1 MKRISAIGISA
12 ALMITSVAWAGGPGG
27 PGGPMVEKL
36 HRLATQLNLDS
47 TTRAKINALAAQTKT
62 AAQALRPK
70 FRKARQALRE
80 ALNEANPT
88 ERKVLARADVLNRLR
103 TELDRIQLKALV
115 KMHQLLTPQQRDKL
129 RELRKDRRAK
139 RQQCRQEQ
147 QARCGKGAREGKV
160 QCVLTN
166 YAKFSADCQ
175 HSIVKRYT
183 RGLRRR
189 GGFGSPQRIGK

>member
-103 TELDRIQLKALV
+103 TELDRIQLKALGRAT
-115 KMHQLLTPQQRDKL
+115 QPARA
-129 RELRKDRRAK
+129 RRSEAN
-139 RQQCRQEQ
+139 E
-147 QARCGKGAREGKV
+147 
-160 QCVLTN
+160 N
-166 YAKFSADCQ
+166 D
-175 HSIVKRYT
+175 
-183 RGLRRR
+183 
-189 GGFGSPQRIGK
+189 